1 MDPTTLT
8 SLITALVFVLILVV
22 LVIKTAVV
30 VPQKSHYVVERLGKY
45 SKTIGAGLHILLP
58 FIDQIAYRRSLKE
71 EVMDIPAQSCIT
83 RDNVSV
89 TIDGV
94 LYIRV
99 IDAKMS
105 SYGIEN
111 YYIAASQLAQTSLRS
126 AIGKIDLD
134 KTFEERETINFS
146 VIKAVDEAAQEWGV
160 KVMRYEIKDI
170 TPPATVMEAMERQMK
185 AEREKRGDIALSE
198 GDRQSRI
205 NRAEGL
211 KQEAVQISEG
221 EKQKRINEAQGRAQE
236 ILLVAEATAKGLQTV
251 AEVINMPGG
260 AEAMNLKVA
269 QQYIEEFGNLAKTN
283 NTMIIP
289 ADLGNMA
296 SMVASVTEIVSSTS
310 GRKSCGFGK
319 PGTAKG
325 AAKTESDVTPRSVG
339 GFAVEQRSF

>member
-1 MDPTTLT
+1 MDPATLT
-8 SLITALVFVLILVV
+8 SLITAVVFVLILIT
-22 LVIKTAVV
+22 LIIKTAVV
-30 VPQKSHYVVERLGKY
+30 VPQKSHFVVERLGKY
-45 SKTIGAGLHILLP
+45 SKSLSAGLHILIP
-58 FIDQIAYRRSLKE
+58 FIDKIAYKRSLKE

-99 IDAKMS
+99 IDAKKS
-105 SYGIEN
+105 CYGIEN

-134 KTFEERETINFS
+134 KTFEERETINSS
-146 VIKAVDEAAQEWGV
+146 VVLAVDEAAQEWGI

-170 TPPATVMEAMERQMK
+170 TPPSTVMTAMEQQMR
-185 AEREKRGDIALSE
+185 AEREKRAEIAISE

-205 NRAEGL
+205 NRSEGL
-211 KQEAVQISEG
+211 KQEAVQVSEG

-236 ILLVAEATAKGLQTV
+236 ILLVADATAQGLQKV
-251 AEVINMPGG
+251 AEVMNMPGG

-269 QQYIEEFGNLAKTN
+269 EQYIDEFGNLAKEN

-289 ADLGNMA
+289 TDLANMGG
-296 SMVASVTEIVSSTS
+296 MVAAATEIIKKTSVS
-310 GRKSCGFGK
+310 
-319 PGTAKG
+319 PTAKPKK
-325 AAKTESDVTPRSVG
+325 AAPKKTADPQQAPQSVG
-339 GFAVEQRSF
+339 GFAVE